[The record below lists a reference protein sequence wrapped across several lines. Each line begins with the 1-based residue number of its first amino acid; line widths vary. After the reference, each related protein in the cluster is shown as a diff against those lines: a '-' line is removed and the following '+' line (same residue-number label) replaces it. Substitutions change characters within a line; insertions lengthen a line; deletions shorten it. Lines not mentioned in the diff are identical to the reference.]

1 MPSKPPQRPQKRRE
15 SYLIIPSDHEIN
27 RSLALSLTATEVARI
42 AELARLE
49 LSPDEASL
57 MLAQL
62 NSVLGLIET
71 LQAVDTTGVEPMT
84 HAGEP
89 SLRLRPDQVTEPDR
103 RADYQQGAPATDHG
117 LYLVPRVI
125 E

>member
-1 MPSKPPQRPQKRRE
+1 LHHIE
-15 SYLIIPSDHEIN
+15 V
-27 RSLALSLTATEVARI
+27 LAK
-42 AELARLE
+42 
-49 LSPDEASL
+49 
-57 MLAQL
+57 
-62 NSVLGLIET
+62 
-71 LQAVDTTGVEPMT
+71 VDVTGVEPMT

-89 SLRLRPDQVTEPDR
+89 SLRLRADQVTEPDR